1 MPIKTA
7 NHFYDHLLVLRLFC
21 TFIVFFYVRYVNSVK
36 KSFSF
41 LVVFMRF
48 FALYCSF
55 KCFYEL
61 YFYFL
66 SRYVRFSID
75 LLYIFWYAVPVFS
88 SYFYFFVHSGGL
100 YERFSD

>member
-21 TFIVFFYVRYVNSVK
+21 TFIIFFYVRYVNSVK

-48 FALYCSF
+48 FALHCSF
-55 KCFYEL
+55 KYFYEL

-66 SRYVRFSID
+66 
-75 LLYIFWYAVPVFS
+75 
-88 SYFYFFVHSGGL
+88 
-100 YERFSD
+100 

>member
-21 TFIVFFYVRYVNSVK
+21 MFIIFFYVRYVNSVK
-36 KSFSF
+36 KYFSF

-48 FALYCSF
+48 FVSSCSF
-55 KCFYEL
+55 KHFYEF
-61 YFYFL
+61 YFYL
-66 SRYVRFSID
+66 LLQCARFSID

-88 SYFYFFVHSGGL
+88 SFFFFFVHSGGL

>member
-21 TFIVFFYVRYVNSVK
+21 TFIIFFYVRYVNSVK
-36 KSFSF
+36 KCFSL
-41 LVVFMRF
+41 LVIFMRF
-48 FALYCSF
+48 FVFHCSF
-55 KCFYEL
+55 KCFYEFL
-61 YFYFL
+61 FHFL

-88 SYFYFFVHSGGL
+88 SHFYFSFI
-100 YERFSD
+100 

>member
-7 NHFYDHLLVLRLFC
+7 NLFYDHLLVLRLFC
-21 TFIVFFYVRYVNSVK
+21 TFIIFFYVRYVNSVK

-41 LVVFMRF
+41 LFVFMRF

-55 KCFYEL
+55 KYFYEL

-66 SRYVRFSID
+66 
-75 LLYIFWYAVPVFS
+75 
-88 SYFYFFVHSGGL
+88 
-100 YERFSD
+100 